1 MLGRRL
7 DRYIGMFFI
16 WHFVL
21 TLAAI
26 VALYV
31 VIDTFSNLE
40 DFLDAEGVIP
50 FLRWIVTYHA
60 YQIPPLLTQFFPL
73 VALLAGVISISRLA
87 RYNELN
93 AIKAVGVSLYRAL
106 APVLL
111 GAVGIGVLAAANQE
125 LLVPSIAQGIVEVRS
140 KAPRKDTY
148 RDLECL
154 DRTSKAIVWVR
165 LLEYAIPGFEVAG
178 VDVRPTGQP
187 PADQRVDALRVRNA
201 QGIWVQ
207 HWLFLF
213 HGDMQNAKGQWEPF
227 AYRSLTTADD
237 ATTYTMPRRPRGA
250 AAAAPMVSLAGERR
264 GTPVAVTLGS
274 WKHKHSLRFILGAQ
288 ATTPLRGEEETS
300 APLVVQAA
308 LWRDHERVWLGRANT
323 YEVTG
328 TRRNELV
335 YDGSPLPLAIPPHE
349 MIKSEADPTL
359 KSFGDLLSRYRA
371 APPAARQKVLL
382 VLHSRVAFPFAS
394 LVLLL
399 VAIPLLF
406 QQEGGKS
413 TWVGMGLALLV
424 SMCFYFVNYVC
435 QLSGQSAEG
444 IFAGAPAIA
453 AWLPLVGFG
462 AVGCVLL
469 AKMNT

>member
-1 MLGRRL
+1 VLGRRL
-7 DRYIGMFFI
+7 DRYVGMFFI

-21 TLAAI
+21 TLSAI

-31 VIDTFSNLE
+31 VIDTFSNLDE
-40 DFLDAEGVIP
+40 FLDAEGILP
-50 FLRWIVTYHA
+50 FLRWLVTYHA

-111 GAVGIGVLAAANQE
+111 GAVAVGLLAAANQE
-125 LLVPSIAQGIVEVRS
+125 LLVPSIAQGIVEVRA
-140 KAPRKDTY
+140 KAPKKDTY
-148 RDLECL
+148 KDLECF
-154 DRTSKAIVWVR
+154 DRGTKAIVWVR

-178 VDVRPTGQP
+178 VDIRPTGEP
-187 PADQRVDALRVRNA
+187 PADQKVDALRVRNA
-201 QGIWVQ
+201 EGMWVQ

-213 HGDMQNAKGQWEPF
+213 HGEMQNAKGRWEPF

-237 ATTYTMPRRPRGA
+237 ATTFTMPRKPHGA
-250 AAAAPMVSLAGERR
+250 AEAAPAVRLAGERR
-264 GTPVAVTLGS
+264 GTPVAATLGS
-274 WKHKHSLRFILGAQ
+274 WRHKRSLRFILGAQ
-288 ATTPLRGEEETS
+288 VTAPLRAEEAL
-300 APLVVQAA
+300 APLAVQAA
-308 LWRDHERVWLGRANT
+308 LWRDHERIWVGRANT

-328 TRRNELV
+328 TRRNEIV
-335 YDGSPLPLAIPPHE
+335 YDGSPLPLAIPPYE

-371 APPAARQKVLL
+371 SPAAARHKVLL

-424 SMCFYFVNYVC
+424 SMAFYFVNYVC
-435 QLSGQSAEG
+435 QLAGQTAEG
-444 IFAGAPAIA
+444 MFAGAPALA
-453 AWLPLVGFG
+453 AWLPVVGFA
-462 AVGCVLL
+462 AVGAILL
-469 AKMNT
+469 ARMNT